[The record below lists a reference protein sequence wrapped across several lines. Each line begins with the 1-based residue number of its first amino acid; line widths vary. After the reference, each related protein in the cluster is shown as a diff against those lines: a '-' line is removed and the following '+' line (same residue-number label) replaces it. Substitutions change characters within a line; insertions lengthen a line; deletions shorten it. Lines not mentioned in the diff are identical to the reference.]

1 MGPSLLNATAL
12 IVAIRTTKWP
22 RQVRRVLERGAE
34 LDAEIQLAANV
45 ACRVMTTD
53 DEDAPKSAKILQ
65 FRNRTPGAASRYES
79 RLKIVFRLRPRVCRQ
94 FTPVAPQRV

>member
-1 MGPSLLNATAL
+1 LSKNLFFFYSLKIRNDIVGGYHRSHGLAEDGPVALNATAL

-34 LDAEIQLAANV
+34 VDAEIQLAANV

-65 FRNRTPGAASRYES
+65 FRNRRGD
-79 RLKIVFRLRPRVCRQ
+79 
-94 FTPVAPQRV
+94 

>member
-1 MGPSLLNATAL
+1 MEILSKICSSFIRSDLPEVSSATITIARTRRDGPSHLNATAL
-12 IVAIRTTKWP
+12 IVAIRTTKW
-22 RQVRRVLERGAE
+22 RAKCGTSLSGAD

-65 FRNRTPGAASRYES
+65 FRNRRCY
-79 RLKIVFRLRPRVCRQ
+79 
-94 FTPVAPQRV
+94 

>member
-1 MGPSLLNATAL
+1 MEILSKICSSFIRSDLPEVSSATITIARTRRDGPSHLNATAL

-34 LDAEIQLAANV
+34 VDAEIQLAANV

-65 FRNRTPGAASRYES
+65 FRNRRCY
-79 RLKIVFRLRPRVCRQ
+79 
-94 FTPVAPQRV
+94 